1 MCSCEQNIFSLHEG
15 LNDDSNTKGGIVNIS
30 EDYNAEEKWAVTARL
45 RGAVHAKFKYICR
58 KQETIKEGELSKK
71 FIINSEKRVLK
82 IIAAIKEYE
91 SPSTFTSTRKSKLKN
106 IVVGML

>member
-1 MCSCEQNIFSLHEG
+1 M
-15 LNDDSNTKGGIVNIS
+15 
-30 EDYNAEEKWAVTARL
+30 
-45 RGAVHAKFKYICR
+45 
-58 KQETIKEGELSKK
+58 QETIKERELSEK

-91 SPSTFTSTRKSKLKN
+91 NPSTFTSTRKSKLKN